1 MKNVSIALRLR
12 KVFQCFGMWVNLR
25 EAVEVAVAVAVVEE
39 RLAVMI
45 VEVKKILV
53 VKME

>member
-1 MKNVSIALRLR
+1 MSQCSR
-12 KVFQCFGMWVNLR
+12 KLVNLR
-25 EAVEVAVAVAVVEE
+25 EAVEVAIEVVEE

-45 VEVKKILV
+45 VEVKKIRV

>member
-1 MKNVSIALRLR
+1 MSQCSR
-12 KVFQCFGMWVNLR
+12 KLVNLR
-25 EAVEVAVAVAVVEE
+25 EAVEVAVEVVEE

-45 VEVKKILV
+45 VKVKKILV